1 VRRPQLEFHDHE
13 EEYRPHPCRRPARH
27 AVRFGAKK
35 VQIRTDVSLDGAKFS
50 TVKVDPL
57 LIGMGIGYRF

>member
-1 VRRPQLEFHDHE
+1 
-13 EEYRPHPCRRPARH
+13 
-27 AVRFGAKK
+27 VRFGVKK
-35 VQIRTDVSLDGAKFS
+35 VQIRTDVSLDGTKFS

>member
-1 VRRPQLEFHDHE
+1 
-13 EEYRPHPCRRPARH
+13 
-27 AVRFGAKK
+27 VRFGVKK